1 MSQADIYVQT
11 SSYEGFCLTLAEAR
25 ILHRPIVSTN
35 FDVVH
40 DQIIDRE
47 NGLIAEIAPES
58 VADKIQELIENESLR
73 NKIIQNLK
81 KENNTTSTTEI
92 QKFYS
97 IIEN

>member
-1 MSQADIYVQT
+1 
-11 SSYEGFCLTLAEAR
+11 
-25 ILHRPIVSTN
+25 
-35 FDVVH
+35 
-40 DQIIDRE
+40 
-47 NGLIAEIAPES
+47 LIAEIAPES

-81 KENNTTSTTEI
+81 KGNNTTSTTEI